1 MRSHYYDEIVGETI
15 IYNGRPAI
23 FEGYESN
30 YEGDFWI
37 IREVENGKSDTVWR
51 QKMIVQT

>member
-15 IYNGRPAI
+15 IYNGKPAI

-37 IREVENGKSDTVWR
+37 IREVEMVSLTLFG
-51 QKMIVQT
+51 